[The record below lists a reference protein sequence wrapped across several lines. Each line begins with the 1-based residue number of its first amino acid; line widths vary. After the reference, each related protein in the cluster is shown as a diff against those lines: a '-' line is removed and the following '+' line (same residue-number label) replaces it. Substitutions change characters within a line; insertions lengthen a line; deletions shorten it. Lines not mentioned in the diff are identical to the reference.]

1 MDAGALCPP
10 FAFPGSTFAEGI
22 AFAAI
27 GFWSHGKT
35 LLEHVHLL
43 EQSIQYDVIVYGLE
57 YCGKLEGDCP

>member
-1 MDAGALCPP
+1 MPP
-10 FAFPGSTFAEGI
+10 FALFGSTFAEGI
-22 AFAAI
+22 VLVAV
-27 GFWSHGKT
+27 GFCLRDKT

>member
-1 MDAGALCPP
+1 MPP

-22 AFAAI
+22 AFATI
-27 GFWSHGKT
+27 GFLPHGKT